1 MTKDPKRIDRI
12 IDLIREIWKEN
23 PYMRLSQLLGAC
35 VEDGHELYYI
45 QDTRLERKLKDLY
58 KE

>member
-1 MTKDPKRIDRI
+1 MTKDPQRIDRI
-12 IDLIREIWKEN
+12 LDLIREIWKEH
-23 PYMRLSQLLGAC
+23 PYMRLTQLLGNC
-35 VEDGHELYYI
+35 VEDGHDLYYI

>member
-12 IDLIREIWKEN
+12 TDLIRDIWKEH

-35 VEDGHELYYI
+35 VEDGYELYYI
-45 QDTRLERKLKDLY
+45 QDTRLERKLISLY